1 MTIRPGTIGEAM
13 LDCAGRDAEAVSL
26 ITAQAF
32 ESGFHRVYLHSALDD
47 PATQR
52 VAMAAGFQREGI
64 ARGGG
69 HAPDGSRYDV
79 VVFARLATDPPGPV
93 PRMLPDLP
101 DGELTDGTV
110 TLRPL
115 GPADVEDT
123 YELRSLP
130 EVYLRSI
137 APRPPERDA
146 VEQLC
151 AQSEMRWLAGER
163 ATLTIREAATGAY
176 AGDLGLFAEQ
186 LLLGQARLGYSL
198 LPAWRGRGFAARAV
212 RLVTAWAFDQLNL
225 ARLVAGT
232 APDNVASQRVLEAAG
247 FEREAFQ
254 RALLPGPDGTRIDN
268 VEYVLHR

>member
-115 GPADVEDT
+115 GPA
-123 YELRSLP
+123 
-130 EVYLRSI
+130 
-137 APRPPERDA
+137 ADA